1 MLKDER
7 YDEILKILDEEKYIS
22 ASELSKRLYVSLPTI
37 RRDLAELHK
46 RGQIIRS
53 HGGAKKIHAE
63 NIVAPLNFRK
73 TVNSIKKRQLC
84 QVAANMINNNDIIFI
99 DSSTTTLQM
108 AEFIDA
114 KSQITVITNGITLAT
129 MLAKKGV
136 KTYCTG
142 GEIFENS
149 LAHFG
154 SFAEEFIQKFNID
167 MLFFSCH
174 GISENGML
182 TDPSLPE
189 TQIRKTAINQS
200 KKIVFLCDES
210 KFSLTAP
217 YNLIPIQKIDYIIT
231 NTDIVKNYFDP
242 KDYDKIAIV
251 CE

>member
-7 YDEILKILDEEKYIS
+7 YDEILKILDESKYIS

-46 RGQIIRS
+46 RGQVIRS
-53 HGGAKKIHAE
+53 HGGAKKVQAE
-63 NIVAPLNFRK
+63 SIVAPLNFRK

-84 QVAANMINNNDIIFI
+84 KAAADMINDNDIIFI

-108 AEFIDA
+108 AECIDD
-114 KSQITVITNGITLAT
+114 KSHVTVITNGITLAT

-149 LAHFG
+149 LAHYG
-154 SFAEEFIQKFNID
+154 SFAEEFILKFNID
-167 MLFFSCH
+167 KMFFSCY
-174 GISENGML
+174 GINENGML

-189 TQIRKTAINQS
+189 TQIRKIAINQS
-200 KKIVFLCDES
+200 KKTVFMCDES
-210 KFSLTAP
+210 KFALSAP
-217 YNLIPIQKIDYIIT
+217 YNLMPIQKLDHIIT
-231 NTDIVKNYFDP
+231 NTGEVYKYFDE
-242 KDYDKIAIV
+242 KDYGRITIV
-251 CE
+251 